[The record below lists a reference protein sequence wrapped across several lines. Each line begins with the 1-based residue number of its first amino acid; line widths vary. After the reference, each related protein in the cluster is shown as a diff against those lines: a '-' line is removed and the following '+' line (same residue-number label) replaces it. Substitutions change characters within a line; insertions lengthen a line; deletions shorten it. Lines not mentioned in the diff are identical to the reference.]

1 MMRTCSWPVAFVAS
15 RLASSH
21 LMFSA
26 VVAFSP
32 STAAREKTAGSKQ
45 IAKRSPAGSITTFR
59 HASRISQTALP
70 SSCPSRS
77 DQLLTVEEFLTGSYR
92 RKAPGRSHQPRGGY
106 RGTPSPSQEKRSRGG
121 AKAQYLFA
129 RHELPTT

>member
-1 MMRTCSWPVAFVAS
+1 MMRTCSWLGCFRCISVGIVTPHVLGCS
-15 RLASSH
+15 RLFAEH
-21 LMFSA
+21 C
-26 VVAFSP
+26 
-32 STAAREKTAGSKQ
+32 REGKTAGSKQ
-45 IAKRSPAGSITTFR
+45 IAKRSRASSITTSR

-106 RGTPSPSQEKRSRGG
+106 RGDPIPIPRKFVD
-121 AKAQYLFA
+121 AAQ
-129 RHELPTT
+129 RRK